1 MNSQE
6 QEKRYAEERE
16 RMVREQIERRGVR
29 TPSVLDAMRAIPRH
43 LFVLPDQQ
51 NHAYSDGAMRIGH
64 GQTISQPYIVAL
76 MTDLLKLQ
84 DDETVLEVGTGSG
97 YQAAVL
103 AHIAEEVHTIERHA
117 ALSDNAALI
126 FEELGIENVHLYVG
140 DGTLGLPDQAP
151 FQAIMVTAAAPKV
164 PQALLDQLDDGGR
177 LVLPVG
183 RRFSQVLEVWQRVGA
198 KYEQEAVTAVAFVP
212 LIGEEGWS
220 EGTGDRSL
228 MW

>member
-1 MNSQE
+1 MRADNQDDMYL
-6 QEKRYAEERE
+6 EKRE
-16 RMVREQIERRGVR
+16 RMVREQIERRDIR
-29 TPSVLDAMRAIPRH
+29 TPSVLEAMRAVPRH

-51 NHAYSDGAMRIGH
+51 NHAYSDGALRIGH

-103 AHIAEEVHTIERHA
+103 AHIAEEVHTIERHV